1 MRTEKTREWAFGN
14 HGAGQRNRRWKDGL
28 LTQGEVQWIMDEE
41 DNATLLIKNCTAT
54 GGQSP
59 RGLIRQAVGEFFV
72 CRARRCCCSALIR
85 IYKSS
90 DIFVPKEQH
99 PVSGSDGAVVLQ
111 NAKR

>member
-1 MRTEKTREWAFGN
+1 
-14 HGAGQRNRRWKDGL
+14 
-28 LTQGEVQWIMDEE
+28 MDEE

-72 CRARRCCCSALIR
+72 FGARRCSCWALYR

-90 DIFVPKEQH
+90 AIFIRKEQH
-99 PVSGSDGAVVLQ
+99 LVSGSGGAVVLQ
-111 NAKR
+111 NAKRKRHLDTGKFGLDW